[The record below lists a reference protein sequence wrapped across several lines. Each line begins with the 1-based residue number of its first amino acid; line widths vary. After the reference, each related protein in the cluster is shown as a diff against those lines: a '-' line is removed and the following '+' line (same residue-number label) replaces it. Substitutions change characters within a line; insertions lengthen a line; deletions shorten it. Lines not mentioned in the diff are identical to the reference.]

1 MGHQVRALVGA
12 ACLALMVNQA
22 AAQTPP
28 DSPRPA
34 ASIDVFTSNDA
45 DHTSV
50 QKYGANLDWRYA
62 GPDEFQGLRLETARF
77 RPQGLSTTTDQ
88 RVYLR
93 LTDKGVRWSWK
104 GQAGTDG
111 RTVLG
116 SLNLHNEA
124 KFRQEYFLEREI
136 LETPRGL
143 SEGVYY
149 TFGGGALDLPIND
162 RNNFTVVAGLQEFT
176 GKNLRSHVRVNYVHV
191 LQPEWGLTAQVRT
204 RYFHSSTPGEYD
216 YFSPRWYA
224 EVTPVV
230 QLRRRAA
237 GWRYVLAAGLGAQR
251 NAGSGWRSAR
261 FFNAQLTS
269 PPVGQAWA
277 VTGAFT
283 YSDTPVAVGFTYDY
297 QQATLGITRVF

>member
-1 MGHQVRALVGA
+1 MRSVLA
-12 ACLALMVNQA
+12 ATCLALTATQA
-22 AAQTPP
+22 YGQA
-28 DSPRPA
+28 SRPA
-34 ASIDVFTSNDA
+34 AGLDVFASSDA
-45 DHTSV
+45 DQTQV
-50 QKYGANLDWRYA
+50 QKFGANLDWRYA

-77 RPQGLSTTTDQ
+77 RPLGQSTITDQ

-93 LTDKGVRWSWK
+93 LADKGETWSWK
-104 GQAGTDG
+104 GQVGTDG

-116 SLNLHNEA
+116 SANLHNEA
-124 KFRQEYFLEREI
+124 RFRQEYFLEREI

-143 SEGVYY
+143 REGVYY

-162 RNNFTVVAGLQEFT
+162 RNNLTVVAGLQEFT
-176 GKNLRSHVRVNYVHV
+176 GKNLRTHVRVNYVH
-191 LQPEWGLTAQVRT
+191 LLKSDWGLTAQVRT

-224 EVTPVV
+224 EVTPVL

-237 GWRYVLAAGLGAQR
+237 GWRYLVAGGIGVQR

-261 FFNAQLTS
+261 YFNAQLTS
-269 PPVGQAWA
+269 PPVNHAWA

-283 YSDTPVAVGFTYDY
+283 YSDTPVAAGFTYDY
-297 QQATLGITRVF
+297 QQATLGVTRVF

>member
-1 MGHQVRALVGA
+1 LVLAAGHAV
-12 ACLALMVNQA
+12 
-22 AAQTPP
+22 AQTP
-28 DSPRPA
+28 STGPRPA
-34 ASIDVFTSNDA
+34 AGVDVFASSDA
-45 DHTSV
+45 DDTSV

-77 RPQGLSTTTDQ
+77 RPQGQNTTTDQ

-93 LTDKGVRWSWK
+93 LADKGERWSWK

-116 SLNLHNEA
+116 SLNLNNEA

-149 TFGGGALDLPIND
+149 TFGGAALDLPIND
-162 RNNFTVVAGLQEFT
+162 RNNFTVVAGLQDFT
-176 GKNLRSHVRVNYVHV
+176 GKNLRTHVRVNYVHV
-191 LQPEWGLTAQVRT
+191 LKSDWGLTAQLRT

-224 EVTPVV
+224 EVTPVL
-230 QLRRRAA
+230 QLRRYSA
-237 GWRYVLAAGLGAQR
+237 GWRYLLAAGIGAQKS
-251 NAGSGWRSAR
+251 AGADWRRSR
-261 FFNAQLTS
+261 YLNAQVTS
-269 PPVGQAWA
+269 PTLSKGWA
-277 VTGAFT
+277 LTGAFT
-283 YSDTPVAVGFTYDY
+283 YSDTPVGSGVTYDY
-297 QQATLGITRVF
+297 KQVNLGVTRVF

>member
-1 MGHQVRALVGA
+1 MRGLIGA
-12 ACLALMVNQA
+12 ACLALAAGHAGAQA
-22 AAQTPP
+22 PAAG
-28 DSPRPA
+28 PRPA
-34 ASIDVFTSNDA
+34 ASVDVFASGDA

-62 GPDEFQGLRLETARF
+62 GPDEFQGVRLETARF
-77 RPQGLSTTTDQ
+77 RPQGLATTTDQ
-88 RVYLR
+88 RAYLR
-93 LTDKGVRWSWK
+93 LADKGDRWSWK

-124 KFRQEYFLEREI
+124 RFRQEYFLEREI

-162 RNNFTVVAGLQEFT
+162 RNNFTVVGGLQAFT
-176 GKNLRSHVRVNYVHV
+176 GKNLRTHVRVNYVHV
-191 LQPEWGLTAQVRT
+191 LKSDWGLTAQVRT

-224 EVTPVV
+224 EVTPVL
-230 QLRRRAA
+230 QLRRRVA
-237 GWRYVLAAGLGAQR
+237 GWRYVLAGGIGAQR
-251 NAGSGWRSAR
+251 NAGSGWRSSR
-261 FFNAQLTS
+261 YVNAQLTS
-269 PPVGQAWA
+269 PTVNRAWA

-283 YSDTPVAVGFTYDY
+283 YSDTPVAAGFTYDY

>member
-1 MGHQVRALVGA
+1 MRGLFGA
-12 ACLALMVNQA
+12 ACLILAGTDVS
-22 AAQTPP
+22 AQTR
-28 DSPRPA
+28 SAGLSPA
-34 ASIDVFTSNDA
+34 AGVDVFASSDA

-77 RPQGLSTTTDQ
+77 RPQGQSTTTDQ

-93 LTDKGVRWSWK
+93 LADKGEAWSWK

-124 KFRQEYFLEREI
+124 RFRQEYFLEREI

-162 RNNFTVVAGLQEFT
+162 RNNFTVVAGLQDFT
-176 GKNLRSHVRVNYVHV
+176 GKNLRTHVRVNYVHV
-191 LQPEWGLTAQVRT
+191 LKPDWGLTAQVRT

-230 QLRRRAA
+230 QLRRYAA
-237 GWRYVLAAGLGAQR
+237 GWRYLVAAGIGAQKS
-251 NAGSGWRSAR
+251 AGSDWRRSR
-261 FFNAQLTS
+261 FFNAQITS
-269 PPVGQAWA
+269 PTLGKTLAF
-277 VTGAFT
+277 TGGFT
-283 YSDTPVAVGFTYDY
+283 YSDTPVGAGVTYDY
-297 QQATLGITRVF
+297 KQFNLGLTQAF